1 MLTKE
6 LFFENLKELRS
17 LRDESV
23 PVCTDFAL
31 LFLSKQSDF
40 SVKTYRLQLVDTTD
54 PMRVIAAYYKDLV
67 DPDFY
72 KNLDKKDPNKENCK
86 PITHC
91 KRCPFGN
98 RWVSGNCCCM
108 RGGAQQNLGGALQL
122 VFTSMKQKDVL
133 VDMAERTARD
143 KKYEFTNYVF
153 TVLDRVEQNYVN
165 TYKKAFHIKNFFDYE
180 RGGIRYA
187 TVHDWMGSETLK
199 AWQESH
205 KAKGRKKKKPDGF
218 KYGPSVRPEFIAIVG
233 FMVATEALLDKDAKT
248 VLYRAGYNIS
258 HQFDLD
264 LVVEYFMNVMG
275 SDRNLQKDLPLTVQL
290 FNDALE
296 YLNINT
302 KKNCLTLPKAP
313 PSSKVKNA

>member
-6 LFFENLKELRS
+6 LFLENLKELRS
-17 LRDESV
+17 LRDEAV

-40 SVKTYRLQLVDTTD
+40 SVKTYRLQLADETD
-54 PMRVIAAYYKDLV
+54 PMRIIAVYYSDLV
-67 DPDFY
+67 GPVFR
-72 KNLDKKDPNKENCK
+72 KNLDKWVPNKENCK
-86 PITHC
+86 PI
-91 KRCPFGN
+91 RCPFWN
-98 RWVSGNCCCM
+98 RWVSGDCFVCG
-108 RGGAQQNLGGALQL
+108 GGAQQYLGGPLHL
-122 VFTSMKQKDVL
+122 VCTSKKQKDVL

-153 TVLDRVEQNYVN
+153 TVLDRVERNYVN
-165 TYKKAFHIKNFFDYE
+165 TYKRAFRIKNFFDYE
-180 RGGIRYA
+180 RGGIRYV

-218 KYGPSVRPEFIAIVG
+218 NYGPSVRPEFIAIVG

-296 YLNINT
+296 CLNINT

-313 PSSKVKNA
+313 PSSKC